1 MPRPKLD
8 DGAITKALE
17 TLPGWAREG
26 DRIVR
31 RVELPT
37 FRAAVALVNRIADLA
52 EGADHHPDLHLSW
65 RRLSIELTTHDSGGI
80 TARDV
85 HLARVIEDV
94 ITHE

>member
-1 MPRPKLD
+1 MARPKLD
-8 DGAITKALE
+8 DAAIASALA
-17 TLPGWAREG
+17 TLPGWVREG

-37 FRAAVALVNRIADLA
+37 FRAAVALIDRIADLA

-65 RRLSIELTTHDSGGI
+65 RRLAIELTTHDSGGI

-94 ITHE
+94 ISP

>member
-1 MPRPKLD
+1 MARPKLAD
-8 DGAITKALE
+8 AVVDKALE

-31 RVELPT
+31 RVELRT
-37 FRAAVALVNRIADLA
+37 FRAAVALVDRIADLA

-65 RRLSIELTTHDSGGI
+65 RRLTIELTTHDSAGI
-80 TARDV
+80 TARDL

-94 ITHE
+94 ISDE